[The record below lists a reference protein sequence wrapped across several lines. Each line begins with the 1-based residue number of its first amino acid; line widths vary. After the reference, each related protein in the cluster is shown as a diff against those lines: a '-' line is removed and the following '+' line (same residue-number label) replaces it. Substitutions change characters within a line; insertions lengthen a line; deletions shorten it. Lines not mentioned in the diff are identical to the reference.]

1 MQKLVVAGILGALF
15 VLLVLTAIRAWRAR
29 AVAQEADFSQPA
41 MALENAGEQL
51 LKIRAFYVATTYA
64 DNHLERIRAYGLGIR
79 GLARVLVF
87 EGGVQLIRKG
97 ERPLAIA
104 KSAITELST
113 TQVTIDR
120 VTESKGILTIDW
132 LQDSIK
138 FSTHLRVVD
147 QDDRAKLISALES
160 ISNREAK

>member
-1 MQKLVVAGILGALF
+1 MQKFIVAGILGALF
-15 VLLVLTAIRAWRAR
+15 VLLLLTAIRAWRAR
-29 AVAQEADFSQPA
+29 AASQEADFTQPP
-41 MALENAGEQL
+41 MALENAGEQR
-51 LKIRAFYVATTYA
+51 LKVRAFYVATTYA

-87 EGGVQLIRKG
+87 DRGIQLIRKG

-104 KSAITELST
+104 SSAITELST

-132 LQDSIK
+132 IQDSTK

>member
-1 MQKLVVAGILGALF
+1 MQKYYVAVIAAILFFFF
-15 VLLVLTAIRAWRAR
+15 VITAIRAWKAR
-29 AVAQEADFSQPA
+29 SQSQEADFSQPP
-41 MALENAGEQL
+41 MALDAAGSQL
-51 LKIRAFYVATTYA
+51 VKVRAYYVASTYA

-79 GLARVLVF
+79 GLAHAIVF
-87 EGGVQLIRKG
+87 EGGLQLIRKG
-97 ERPLAIA
+97 ERPLAIN
-104 KSAITELST
+104 KSAIDGLST

-132 LQDSIK
+132 TEDTTK

-147 QDDRAKLISALES
+147 LDDRAKLIAALET